1 MNLLQY
7 TSHEMFSSTE
17 LIRKS
22 KNIFDKLSKNEI
34 EKAIILRDG
43 KPSFML
49 LEFNMYEDLISNY
62 IETKKEIEELK
73 ELLKESK
80 QEKKDLPE
88 IKEEIFVEKEELKP
102 DNTEISTIDE
112 IDNSDLEDVLAKI
125 DQLDISELS
134 KEKINDDK
142 KDQQLKDFWE

>member
-49 LEFNMYEDLISNY
+49 LEFKMYEELIANY
-62 IETKKEIEELK
+62 MDTKNEIEKLK
-73 ELLKESK
+73 ELLRETKNSKDESTKKEFEIIEEK
-80 QEKKDLPE
+80 QNV
-88 IKEEIFVEKEELKP
+88 INEEVQA
-102 DNTEISTIDE
+102 IDE
-112 IDNSDLEDVLAKI
+112 IENSDLQDVLEKI
-125 DQLDISELS
+125 DQLDISGLS
-134 KEKINDDK
+134 KKSLEEEK

>member
-88 IKEEIFVEKEELKP
+88 IKEEILVEKEELKP

>member
-88 IKEEIFVEKEELKP
+88 IKEEILVEKEELKP
-102 DNTEISTIDE
+102 DNTKISTIDE